1 VCAPA
6 ASHRS
11 PPSARFSASPQPSF
25 AHSSP
30 SLSPLAQGVTF
41 SNNAFAGLSHNGIYF
56 HCGLNLTARNN
67 ILYGGDAQQQ
77 GQTSLIGMCN
87 TGGVAPA
94 ETNIS
99 AVLSTNIFVVV
110 GAAST
115 LFEANELA
123 PTANVTCDSNV
134 YWAAPPRSASSL
146 VFPPGNNRTFAQW
159 QAAGEDGASAVADPL
174 IVRPGTDDAADGT
187 LRPGS
192 PALTRGV
199 EQLDFSAVGPQV

>member
-1 VCAPA
+1 V
-6 ASHRS
+6 
-11 PPSARFSASPQPSF
+11 
-25 AHSSP
+25 
-30 SLSPLAQGVTF
+30 
-41 SNNAFAGLSHNGIYF
+41 YF
-56 HCGLNLTARNN
+56 HCGLNLTAHNN
-67 ILYGGDAQQQ
+67 ILYGGDAQQE
-77 GQTSLIGMCN
+77 GQTSLLGMCN

-99 AVLSTNIFVVV
+99 ATITNNVFVVV

-115 LFEANELA
+115 LFEATELA

-146 VFPPGNNRTFAQW
+146 AFPPGNNRTFAQW
-159 QAAGEDGASAVADPL
+159 QAAGEDGASTVADPL
-174 IVRPGTDDAADGT
+174 IVRPGTDDAADWT

-192 PALTRGV
+192 PALTRGF